1 MEKPK
6 RILKNPIKFKIS
18 LNEEQKRGKE
28 TILANKVTI
37 LKGKAGS
44 GKSLLAA
51 QAALDLLF
59 TNAVSKIIIT
69 RPTVTAEEDLG
80 FLPGSFEDKLAPYTA
95 GTFGHIVDLTDTVK
109 LEAMIKEG
117 RIEVEPLGFMRGR
130 NFSDC
135 VVILEEA
142 QNCKRKQ
149 MKLLLTR
156 LCKGS
161 KLIMTGDEDQVD
173 LKPESLSCYG
183 VLARLLPTLD
193 DVAVVELLENHRD
206 ELVDRILEL
215 YKGHPELQ

>member
-1 MEKPK
+1 MWVDNVIIACHGKTGQHNKPSWTK
-6 RILKNPIKFKIS
+6 PTEPTHS
-18 LNEEQKRGKE
+18 CH
-28 TILANKVTI
+28 
-37 LKGKAGS
+37 
-44 GKSLLAA
+44 
-51 QAALDLLF
+51 ALGLDGDE
-59 TNAVSKIIIT
+59 IIIT